1 MNGLYLSNACYCIQH
16 FLRNESLNMQIA
28 FSMLALTSVFLWI
41 SWACLLLFMFC
52 SVGPLAAHP
61 MPNSLVVL

>member
-1 MNGLYLSNACYCIQH
+1 
-16 FLRNESLNMQIA
+16 MQIA
-28 FSMLALTSVFLWI
+28 FSMFALTSVFLWI

-61 MPNSLVVL
+61 MPNLLVVL